1 VNGSPF
7 GVYGD
12 LGRDVG
18 FGYLDQAL
26 DAPKKH
32 HPSLVLNNDQGT
44 VLQALRAEFKTA
56 SSFTFSVA
64 FVSAGGLAL
73 LKQALIDFDGTGE
86 IVTSDYLGFNSPT
99 AFLELLA
106 LEELGVKVR
115 IHTSGAFH
123 PKGYVFRRP
132 DGVTAILG
140 SSNLTEAALVKNH
153 EWNIRV
159 TAATES
165 DLAEQFMNLL
175 DGEMRKSA
183 PLTLDW
189 IADYAAGWMP
199 PAPWR
204 RSAASA
210 GATSAQHDL
219 IRPNAMQVGALESI
233 AALRESGERRGLVIS
248 ATGTGKTILA
258 ALDVRAADPKRVL
271 FVAHREQILD
281 RATGEFARV
290 LSAPADQFG
299 KLAGASRDIDRRYVF
314 STIQT
319 LSRPEVLSSLDPDAF
334 DYILID
340 EVHRATAATYRR
352 VIDHF
357 RPSFLLGLTAT
368 PERSDGTSVFE
379 LFDYNVPYEI
389 RLGAALEQ
397 EMLSPFHYYGVADIT
412 FDDGTTTT
420 DATPLFRL
428 LSADRV
434 DHLMRALARYGQAGV
449 APRGLIFCSRKE
461 EARQLSAELNKREL
475 RGRRLRT
482 IALTGDDSVEYR
494 EQQVNRLE
502 AGDLD
507 YILTVD
513 IFNEGVDIPSVNQVV
528 MLRQT
533 QSAIVFVQ
541 QLGRGLRKA
550 PGKEYVVVIDFIGNY
565 ANNYLIPIA
574 LFGDDSLNRESIRR
588 SLISAEERGA
598 IAGLSSVQFDRI
610 AHERV
615 LRSLQTAQLDS
626 LPNLKAAI
634 ETVRNRLGRMPALQD
649 FLRFESVDPVILATK
664 AGSYPELIR
673 KLFKEEH
680 GLSDRELAYLAMLSG
695 EVLTAKRLHETI
707 LLRELIAGRSFT
719 VDSAAQVLAA
729 AGVDWSEP
737 VVNSALTSLSL
748 EWNTQQERVRYSA
761 AAPAVRVGDA
771 IGLAD
776 DFRSS
781 YAAVPAFR
789 RAVDDLL
796 ATAQRLTLDRYGIR
810 EPFTPAVQYSRKDAS
825 RLLGW
830 TSNMYSTIYGYRVD
844 YDTAT
849 CPIFVTLHK
858 TDDVSASTAY
868 EDTLLDPHTL
878 LWYTRSKRTLA
889 TPEVAAIVNNQVDIH
904 VFVKK
909 DDAEGSGHYYL
920 GRATAHDAEQTTMAK
935 GEPLPVVRMLLKFER
950 PIDGG
955 LYSYFHPEVTREL

>member
-1 VNGSPF
+1 M
-7 GVYGD
+7 YGD

-26 DAPKKH
+26 DAPRKL
-32 HPSLVLNNDQGT
+32 HPSLVLNDEQGT
-44 VLQALRAEFKTA
+44 VLQALRAELKTA

-64 FVSAGGLAL
+64 FVSPGGLAL
-73 LKQALIDFDGTGE
+73 LKQALIDFDGVGE

-106 LEELGVKVR
+106 LAELGVRVR

-140 SSNLTEAALVKNH
+140 SSNLTEAALIKNH

-159 TAATES
+159 AAASES
-165 DLAEQFMNLL
+165 DLAEQFTNLIDSEL
-175 DGEMRKSA
+175 QRSA
-183 PLTLDW
+183 PLTHAW
-189 IADYAAGWMP
+189 ITEYASGWMP
-199 PAPWR
+199 PSPRQQLGISHGVAPAT
-204 RSAASA
+204 RSE
-210 GATSAQHDL
+210 
-219 IRPNAMQVGALESI
+219 IRPNAMQTGALEAI

-258 ALDVRAADPKRVL
+258 ALDVRAASPERVL
-271 FVAHREQILD
+271 FIAHREQILD
-281 RATGEFARV
+281 RATDEFARV
-290 LSAPADQFG
+290 LGAPAAQFG
-299 KLAGASRDIDRRYVF
+299 KLVGASRDIDHRYVF
-314 STIQT
+314 ATVQT
-319 LSRPEVLSSLDPDAF
+319 LSRPEVLSTLDPDAF

-352 VIDHF
+352 VIEHF
-357 RPSFLLGLTAT
+357 RPAFLLGLTAT

-379 LFDYNVPYEI
+379 LFDFNVPYEI

-397 EMLSPFHYYGVADIT
+397 GMLSPFHYYGVADIT

-428 LSADRV
+428 ISADRI
-434 DHLMRALARYGQAGV
+434 DHLMRALHRYGQAGV
-449 APRGLIFCSRKE
+449 APRGLIFCSRKQ
-461 EARQLSAELNKREL
+461 EARQLSGELNQREL

-482 IALTGDDSVEYR
+482 VALTGDDSVEYR

-502 AGDLD
+502 AGELD

-550 PGKEYVVVIDFIGNY
+550 PDKEYVVVIDFIGNY
-565 ANNYLIPIA
+565 TNNYLIPIA

-588 SLISAEERGA
+588 SLIAAEERGA

-610 AHERV
+610 AHDRV

-664 AGSYPELIR
+664 TGSYPELIR

-680 GLSDRELAYLAMLSG
+680 GLGERELAYLAMLSG
-695 EVLTAKRLHETI
+695 EVLTAKRLHESV
-707 LLRELIAGRSFT
+707 LLRELLRGRT
-719 VDSAAQVLAA
+719 LTLDSASEVLAA
-729 AGVDWSEP
+729 AGVDFSEP
-737 VVNSALTSLSL
+737 VVRNAIGSLTL
-748 EWNTQQERVRYSA
+748 EWNTQTERARYRD
-761 AAPAVRVGDA
+761 AAPVVREGDS
-771 IGLAD
+771 LALASD
-776 DFRSS
+776 FASSYAEGDTFRSS
-781 YAAVPAFR
+781 
-789 RAVDDLL
+789 VDDLL
-796 ATAQRLTLDRYGIR
+796 ATAQHLTVDRYDIR

-849 CPIFVTLHK
+849 CPVFVTLHK
-858 TDDVSASTAY
+858 TDEVSASTAY

-878 LWYTRSKRTLA
+878 LWYTRSKRTLE
-889 TPEVAAIVNNQVDIH
+889 TREVAAIVDNTVDVH

-909 DDAEGSGHYYL
+909 DDAEGAGHYYL
-920 GRATAHDAEQTTMAK
+920 GRATAQDAEQTTMAK
-935 GEPLPVVRMLLKFER
+935 GDPLPVVRMLLKFDR

-955 LYSYFHPEVTREL
+955 LYNYFHPELTRDL